1 MHFHDIVSAL
11 PVVERNVVR
20 LIVLDAEDRV
30 LLFKIWEP
38 MHPEQGTCWELPG
51 GGIDDGETYVNAA
64 LRELREETGLRA
76 EPGDVGV
83 PLWRR
88 CATFRHAGTRRLQ
101 DEVVVVVRVAAS
113 GPSVDETKQL
123 ADERE
128 TFRGFRWWSVSE
140 IEASSERFYPGN
152 LPAYVRR
159 VLEGE
164 RIDEPFEYF
173 S

>member
-1 MHFHDIVSAL
+1 MEERDIVSAL
-11 PVVERNVVR
+11 PMVERNVVR
-20 LIVLDAEDRV
+20 LIVLDAEDQL
-30 LLFKIWEP
+30 LLFQIREP

-51 GGIDDGETYVNAA
+51 GGIDNGETYVSAA
-64 LRELREETGLRA
+64 LRELHEETGFRA
-76 EPGDVGV
+76 EPDDVGE

-88 CATFRHAGTRRLQ
+88 RATFRHAGTRRLQ
-101 DEVVVVVRVAAS
+101 DEVVVVVRVAGS
-113 GPSVDETKQL
+113 GPSVDETRQL
-123 ADERE
+123 ADEKA
-128 TFRGFRWWSVSE
+128 TFRGYRWWSVSE

-159 VLEGE
+159 VLAGE